1 MEYAIHVLHIFGV
14 VITTI
19 AYHLGPNSLHL
30 LLLKSSVVKVRTK
43 KRERERERE
52 RGREERRGIKR
63 IYFVKFFSCYL
74 RLLLQTF
81 NPKLSSL
88 KLRRTD

>member
-52 RGREERRGIKR
+52 RGREERNKEDLFRQI
-63 IYFVKFFSCYL
+63 FQ
-74 RLLLQTF
+74 LLF
-81 NPKLSSL
+81 EIASPNF
-88 KLRRTD
+88 

>member
-43 KRERERERE
+43 KRERER
-52 RGREERRGIKR
+52 GREERNKEDLFRQI
-63 IYFVKFFSCYL
+63 FQ
-74 RLLLQTF
+74 LLF
-81 NPKLSSL
+81 EIASPNF
-88 KLRRTD
+88 